1 MARRRFFIRRVGNVV
16 STAVIIP
23 SERIERTKAGPR
35 VVTKTGVR
43 GPVFRGFRV
52 VGGRQR
58 QAILRSARKARAR
71 R

>member
-1 MARRRFFIRRVGNVV
+1 MAKRRFFVKRVGNRV

-35 VVTKTGVR
+35 VVTKTGIR

-52 VGGRQR
+52 VSGRQR
-58 QAILRSARKARAR
+58 QATLRRAR
-71 R
+71 RSRR